1 VTWEKHR
8 YTAEACRDAVRKAK
22 AHLLF
27 SLARDMK
34 SNKKGFYKYSSN

>member
-1 VTWEKHR
+1 MTWEEHR
-8 YTAEACRDAVRKAK
+8 DTAETCRDAVRKAK
-22 AHLLF
+22 AHLAF